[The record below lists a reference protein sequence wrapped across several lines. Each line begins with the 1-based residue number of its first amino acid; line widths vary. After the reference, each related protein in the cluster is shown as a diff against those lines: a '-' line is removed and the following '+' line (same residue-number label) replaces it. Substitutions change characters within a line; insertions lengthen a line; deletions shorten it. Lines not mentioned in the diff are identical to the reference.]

1 MSDAANKS
9 TPGTAAAGNSN
20 FFRRKKIIPAVVAR
34 KIGNSSTSKS
44 NKTAGTTTVKPMPA
58 NVSKNSEESN
68 STDSMV
74 PAAPVAISAVVEG
87 TMQEQRLQEEEVSK
101 SITAPEE
108 SKKDANSNPPAP
120 SKPATA
126 FRRIKPKV
134 AILPQLKPAKSILKK
149 TNTPSQEPSSSSS
162 PESTV
167 ANAAENE
174 EKRALLD
181 PESEP
186 VAEKDDTRQEED
198 KDETLTN
205 IPNTSSQVTSHSTH
219 SIVTSEKP
227 EEPKHSV
234 EVVDETNVLQHSV
247 QSVQSETNE
256 NETDAKNVSQ
266 TANVVICDI
275 KEQTAQ
281 QENSSVL
288 EATNSTI
295 VAIDNA
301 PQASTPTLQDV
312 SKQSISQTALSSTP
326 VAATV
331 GTKTIKRAI
340 PLGKLSAD
348 LTNLL
353 KNHIKKKGKTIPAK
367 GNGKEVATP
376 KPSPIANQ
384 RTDSLSKESQENQEN
399 QKQIVNSS
407 NVPPPPSAPSQCP
420 AKDQTLL
427 DVEPSKA
434 CSELDAVPAVLDYS
448 ATKALQTPNELS
460 VLESRPDN
468 VLNQQNMVPKIA
480 PAPAKP
486 PAAPPEAS
494 SPVAGGQTSGV
505 KKIQKVHKLTD
516 ETKLLL
522 MNSLKK
528 GKAKGSAKTASA
540 KSNVTV
546 AAPSQT
552 MVESVS
558 VLPSVPP
565 VVLKKATPTK
575 DECKVNI
582 ISSVVLPRLFNVPGQ
597 SGQPI
602 PNVSS
607 FGTTHQH
614 SYTFPDSSAVI
625 SIPSASSSLAVTQ
638 SLGQPICTT
647 ADSSSQYPKVFI
659 IGHDVNSTFATVPST
674 VPLPPSVVSVT
685 VLPQPNPVC
694 FANIPSTPSR
704 PICLPPPIVTIRPT
718 LSQNVPYASTAP
730 PRLPTPIVSVTLT
743 PAHGSNSAEAS
754 RMDVPVD
761 PRIVPKIVIQ
771 GCDSV
776 DPDSQSSLSSTSS
789 SSSSVGQNSG
799 AKNRHP
805 SAGREKKQPD
815 TGKGGC
821 SPTTLS
827 MLRAKMLQNIKQK
840 AENNLPRDEPVPS
853 EIMPRQYG
861 NYGKQPNII
870 SSKSHHDSVPEIPTT
885 ITVEPSKSCT
895 AEKEQVPDTLNNNYF
910 TTASNDPPQVAPKLE
925 TKDTHDDQL
934 SKVDKSNDACDE
946 VRLASANRCNL
957 ETNGFYGF
965 SNASIDNAERDFV
978 DRARTIDAMLQS
990 IEKSSADEPPDEVEQ
1005 CVPTDD
1011 SDQLAQ
1017 SLPATMSEYPKT
1029 VVRNTFTNILTTCSE
1044 TREPDTTV
1052 SDDNVS
1058 PVANVKSEAAET
1070 SSIAVPV
1077 VKKENVPASVGAA
1090 PVNTATEE
1098 SVVDEQCSDQEDH
1111 QCQDSAEESQPGGSD
1126 NECVEEIEPPATV
1139 SHSNIVEFEA
1149 ERRSND
1155 QFVEAAEAIERDDI
1169 IKNSETSNIVRDDSK
1184 LLPIETI
1191 QEPKDKSPSV
1201 PDILISV
1208 IEPIQ
1213 QPTDEPKLVS
1223 PEKTEESKD
1232 VSHSVVVEE
1241 ALPTSPPEV
1250 ISNPV
1255 AAIEAPPVN
1264 TDQVSD
1270 EPKSISPEKTQESK
1284 DASQSV
1290 IVEEELPT
1298 SPPEDT
1304 SNSIL
1309 ALEAPP
1315 ERTDQEPDEPTLV
1328 SPEKTEEPK
1337 HVSHSLLAD
1346 EEFPIPTSEDTS
1358 NSVVAVEAPSER
1370 TDQVPDE
1377 SKLLSPEKAEVP
1389 KASHVVVA
1397 VEEPLVPPPEL
1408 PNPVPDEPKL
1418 APLPIEPEK
1427 QNDETLPV
1435 VEEQTIPPPELT
1447 DQVPDEPILA
1457 PPPIEPEK
1465 PKDEPH
1471 PIVEEAPIPV
1481 PEPAT
1486 GVDLIIAM
1494 ARMRRENRV
1503 MSVDTAS
1510 VEEEF
1515 DRMEEELS
1523 VASVTPT
1530 KPTSTSG
1537 GRKQKQKPKR
1547 KKRKRRRDEL
1557 VELLLKHV
1565 NYESLIEDLLQQEKQ
1580 RLNYV
1585 SSSST
1590 ESDEER
1596 SLSPLERYI
1605 RGQERERRQQNEENI
1620 VVESDDCTTTSY
1632 ESLVEEKILSIFC
1645 NKDGSTVQNDRPIVQ
1660 QKARSSGC
1668 STSMRAVLADLEKE
1682 RSDICDRMADEA
1694 AVEIKESE
1702 SLLDSDNDVKQCS
1715 DELSVAPAVAC
1726 TGVIDG
1732 EIKREHDK
1740 TCDKIDTAK
1749 ETPVKLLDVSIAC
1762 VNTGTCDNAT
1772 SNAVVEREPASSS
1785 ISPMV
1790 ETINTP
1796 MNKVTEGPV
1805 KGNAKKRAAK
1815 RPAAGRRMP
1824 QKRAKLITPPM
1835 VEMPLFDSS
1844 DAPNNEVVS
1853 DCSTDGLSSTVDAAV
1868 VNREKPSKT
1877 TNGSGGAGNDT
1888 NHGVEGKDEISKPE
1902 QKMKASVKEKHDT
1915 LQRPSRSRKSGGRN
1929 SSSSSSSSSSNRSKS
1944 NNSSSRNRINT
1955 ASDGDDLSSS
1965 GEPKTVKRRRLRRK
1979 KRSSL
1984 RVRSNLAQKSAA
1996 IAVDCSTDDPSV
2008 SSTARGGSSHL
2019 SFTAS
2024 SKHSKASSAA
2034 AAPTFA
2040 IPEISASEEEIVTP
2054 RPRQMIRVRNSRALL
2069 ASPPPEEP
2077 VKQGRKR
2084 GRGRGAATKQSPANG
2099 NESIVAEHTHLEL
2112 DPENPLVKCGHC
2124 GTSIVP
2130 DVWQEHYNFHNG
2142 ATYRVGIDQPFDLQD
2157 VKAMSAVIQ
2166 RFMKVQRRA
2175 EVACERCGEVKKSG
2189 TGMASHLQ
2197 TCGKSKDELE
2207 QSKTACEHCG
2217 RKMKAVSIT
2226 VHQLQHCKVLK
2237 LKQQQQQQQQESQAA
2252 EHTADNTTTP
2262 SGRMKRKS
2270 VTTAERLIKK
2280 LTKEINEEAGGD
2292 ELVRKISGDGLT
2304 EFIMKCWLT
2313 HLQQSKEGV
2322 CPKKGCAFFGMTAE
2336 CMRWEHSYQEDG
2348 RDPKPAYQCVKC
2360 GHMTVN
2366 QSTVYDHIRLVH
2378 PDLVRKAAQQQH
2390 TGIFGSDGDSDA
2402 YVASGNGSAS
2412 DDTYSS
2418 GVLDAEDEELGGGKA
2433 KKGKGGKKQSGT
2445 AGANKSKS
2453 KKGADSSGGKKGAA
2467 KQQTGG
2473 ASKANTSELLDSSMT
2488 AAAGEETE
2496 VYKEMV
2502 FQESVDFK
2510 ADKANYYLMS
2520 VKWTHEFRR
2529 DHYTA
2534 RLLFSELRPDVD
2546 TSFFRSLH
2554 DLHNYLPNTARS
2566 MRYVQCNSKVYDPG
2580 YTAEPFKNRWQ
2591 QMGTFEGEA
2600 LGCEQLF
2607 FTGGPVVS
2615 LDWLPLPDGVPPDAD
2630 QFLAIACK
2638 QTYDEYY
2645 SCEELAV
2652 PQPRKCLV
2660 QIWNVGPLQNPSLS
2674 KITAR
2679 NPRLAFAIPCDY
2691 GPIWQIAFCP
2701 SGCYNDPA
2709 QGDDFDRLGLLA
2721 VAGSDGDVHLYALSR
2736 SMAETPED
2744 TKPGTPPRVLPLRP
2758 VMLLSL
2764 SFTTPP
2770 THDGPAAD
2778 FTGRSVLRIAWSREK
2793 GHNVLA
2799 AGYSNGVVAVWNL
2812 AAKSTLLCGT
2822 KEGIRTLLPVH
2833 RILHSSSSCITALD
2847 LHYSSGTRF
2856 LVVCNA
2862 DRRLKVYDLRCGLY
2876 QPLESLSTIVRSR
2889 MPALRWMLHFPV
2901 LVIAY
2906 DDALCIDRCAYTVHQ
2921 PREIGLRMFGI
2932 FTLGAEMTDLGMNDW
2947 LSMNAVSTSG
2957 GDLVCHRPVPFVFG
2971 MNYKKMAQVL
2981 TTTISMKLKPE
2992 NDSADVSRYDAFSEE
3007 YGLLFSDTDKVPTA
3021 MDTASLHLKTWRRGK
3036 LGHYPAVRLNQI
3048 RWNPNTTSYA
3058 YYAIGYQA
3066 GFVRVRVLRT

>member
-1 MSDAANKS
+1 MSDASNKS
-9 TPGTAAAGNSN
+9 TPGSAAAGNSN

-34 KIGNSSTSKS
+34 KIGNSSTTKS

-58 NVSKNSEESN
+58 TVSNNSEESN

-74 PAAPVAISAVVEG
+74 PAAPVPISAVVED
-87 TMQEQRLQEEEVSK
+87 TTQEQRLQEEEVSK

-120 SKPATA
+120 SKPVTA

-149 TNTPSQEPSSSSS
+149 TNTTSQEPSSSSS

-186 VAEKDDTRQEED
+186 VAEKEDTRQEED

-266 TANVVICDI
+266 TANLVVCDV

-281 QENSSVL
+281 QENSSVS

-301 PQASTPTLQDV
+301 PQASTTTLDDV

-353 KNHIKKKGKTIPAK
+353 KSHIKKKGKTIPAK
-367 GNGKEVATP
+367 GNGKEAATP
-376 KPSPIANQ
+376 KPSLIANQ

-420 AKDQTLL
+420 IKDQTLL

-434 CSELDAVPAVLDYS
+434 CSELDAVPTVLDYS
-448 ATKALQTPNELS
+448 ATKTLQTPNELS

-552 MVESVS
+552 VVESVS

-638 SLGQPICTT
+638 SLGQPICTA

-718 LSQNVPYASTAP
+718 LSQNVSYASTAP

-815 TGKGGC
+815 AGKGGC

-934 SKVDKSNDACDE
+934 SKVDESNDACDE
-946 VRLASANRCNL
+946 VRLASVNRCNL

-965 SNASIDNAERDFV
+965 SNASIDNAERDFA

-1029 VVRNTFTNILTTCSE
+1029 VVRNTFTNILTACSD
-1044 TREPDTTV
+1044 TREPDATV

-1139 SHSNIVEFEA
+1139 SHSNIVEFGK

-1169 IKNSETSNIVRDDSK
+1169 IKNSEASNIVRDDSK
-1184 LLPIETI
+1184 LVPIETI
-1191 QEPKDKSPSV
+1191 EEPKDKSLSV
-1201 PDILISV
+1201 PDVSISV

-1232 VSHSVVVEE
+1232 VSQSVV
-1241 ALPTSPPEV
+1241 
-1250 ISNPV
+1250 
-1255 AAIEAPPVN
+1255 
-1264 TDQVSD
+1264 
-1270 EPKSISPEKTQESK
+1270 
-1284 DASQSV
+1284 
-1290 IVEEELPT
+1290 VEEELPT
-1298 SPPEDT
+1298 SPPAV
-1304 SNSIL
+1304 I
-1309 ALEAPP
+1309 
-1315 ERTDQEPDEPTLV
+1315 
-1328 SPEKTEEPK
+1328 
-1337 HVSHSLLAD
+1337 
-1346 EEFPIPTSEDTS
+1346 S
-1358 NSVVAVEAPSER
+1358 NSVATIEAPSVR

-1408 PNPVPDEPKL
+1408 PNPVPDEPIL

-1435 VEEQTIPPPELT
+1435 VEESPIPPPELT
-1447 DQVPDEPILA
+1447 DQVPDEPKLA

-1465 PKDEPH
+1465 QKDKPH
-1471 PIVEEAPIPV
+1471 PVVEEASIPV

-1565 NYESLIEDLLQQEKQ
+1565 NYESLIEDLVQQEKQ

-1620 VVESDDCTTTSY
+1620 VVESDDCTTTSD

-1694 AVEIKESE
+1694 AVEIKEAE

-1732 EIKREHDK
+1732 VIKREHDK

-1749 ETPVKLLDVSIAC
+1749 ETPVKLLDVSTAC

-1785 ISPMV
+1785 ILPMV

-1915 LQRPSRSRKSGGRN
+1915 LQRPSRSRKSGGRH
-1929 SSSSSSSSSSNRSKS
+1929 SSSSSSSSNSNRSKS

-2008 SSTARGGSSHL
+2008 SSTARGGGSHL

-2237 LKQQQQQQQQESQAA
+2237 LKQQQQQQQQQESQAA

-2336 CMRWEHSYQEDG
+2336 CMRREHSYQEDG
-2348 RDPKPAYQCVKC
+2348 NDPKPAYQCVKC

-2378 PDLVRKAAQQQH
+2378 PDLVRKAALQQH

-2433 KKGKGGKKQSGT
+2433 KKGKGGKKQSGA
-2445 AGANKSKS
+2445 AGANKSKA
-2453 KKGADSSGGKKGAA
+2453 KKGADGSGGKKGAA

-2736 SMAETPED
+2736 SMAEMPED

-2793 GHNVLA
+2793 CHNVLA

>member
-1 MSDAANKS
+1 
-9 TPGTAAAGNSN
+9 
-20 FFRRKKIIPAVVAR
+20 
-34 KIGNSSTSKS
+34 
-44 NKTAGTTTVKPMPA
+44 
-58 NVSKNSEESN
+58 
-68 STDSMV
+68 
-74 PAAPVAISAVVEG
+74 
-87 TMQEQRLQEEEVSK
+87 
-101 SITAPEE
+101 
-108 SKKDANSNPPAP
+108 
-120 SKPATA
+120 
-126 FRRIKPKV
+126 
-134 AILPQLKPAKSILKK
+134 
-149 TNTPSQEPSSSSS
+149 
-162 PESTV
+162 
-167 ANAAENE
+167 
-174 EKRALLD
+174 
-181 PESEP
+181 
-186 VAEKDDTRQEED
+186 
-198 KDETLTN
+198 
-205 IPNTSSQVTSHSTH
+205 
-219 SIVTSEKP
+219 
-227 EEPKHSV
+227 
-234 EVVDETNVLQHSV
+234 
-247 QSVQSETNE
+247 
-256 NETDAKNVSQ
+256 
-266 TANVVICDI
+266 
-275 KEQTAQ
+275 
-281 QENSSVL
+281 
-288 EATNSTI
+288 
-295 VAIDNA
+295 
-301 PQASTPTLQDV
+301 
-312 SKQSISQTALSSTP
+312 
-326 VAATV
+326 
-331 GTKTIKRAI
+331 
-340 PLGKLSAD
+340 
-348 LTNLL
+348 
-353 KNHIKKKGKTIPAK
+353 
-367 GNGKEVATP
+367 
-376 KPSPIANQ
+376 
-384 RTDSLSKESQENQEN
+384 
-399 QKQIVNSS
+399 
-407 NVPPPPSAPSQCP
+407 
-420 AKDQTLL
+420 
-427 DVEPSKA
+427 
-434 CSELDAVPAVLDYS
+434 
-448 ATKALQTPNELS
+448 
-460 VLESRPDN
+460 
-468 VLNQQNMVPKIA
+468 
-480 PAPAKP
+480 
-486 PAAPPEAS
+486 
-494 SPVAGGQTSGV
+494 
-505 KKIQKVHKLTD
+505 
-516 ETKLLL
+516 
-522 MNSLKK
+522 
-528 GKAKGSAKTASA
+528 
-540 KSNVTV
+540 
-546 AAPSQT
+546 
-552 MVESVS
+552 
-558 VLPSVPP
+558 
-565 VVLKKATPTK
+565 
-575 DECKVNI
+575 
-582 ISSVVLPRLFNVPGQ
+582 
-597 SGQPI
+597 
-602 PNVSS
+602 
-607 FGTTHQH
+607 
-614 SYTFPDSSAVI
+614 
-625 SIPSASSSLAVTQ
+625 
-638 SLGQPICTT
+638 
-647 ADSSSQYPKVFI
+647 
-659 IGHDVNSTFATVPST
+659 
-674 VPLPPSVVSVT
+674 
-685 VLPQPNPVC
+685 
-694 FANIPSTPSR
+694 
-704 PICLPPPIVTIRPT
+704 
-718 LSQNVPYASTAP
+718 
-730 PRLPTPIVSVTLT
+730 
-743 PAHGSNSAEAS
+743 
-754 RMDVPVD
+754 
-761 PRIVPKIVIQ
+761 
-771 GCDSV
+771 
-776 DPDSQSSLSSTSS
+776 
-789 SSSSVGQNSG
+789 
-799 AKNRHP
+799 
-805 SAGREKKQPD
+805 
-815 TGKGGC
+815 
-821 SPTTLS
+821 
-827 MLRAKMLQNIKQK
+827 
-840 AENNLPRDEPVPS
+840 
-853 EIMPRQYG
+853 
-861 NYGKQPNII
+861 
-870 SSKSHHDSVPEIPTT
+870 
-885 ITVEPSKSCT
+885 
-895 AEKEQVPDTLNNNYF
+895 
-910 TTASNDPPQVAPKLE
+910 
-925 TKDTHDDQL
+925 
-934 SKVDKSNDACDE
+934 
-946 VRLASANRCNL
+946 
-957 ETNGFYGF
+957 
-965 SNASIDNAERDFV
+965 
-978 DRARTIDAMLQS
+978 
-990 IEKSSADEPPDEVEQ
+990 
-1005 CVPTDD
+1005 
-1011 SDQLAQ
+1011 
-1017 SLPATMSEYPKT
+1017 
-1029 VVRNTFTNILTTCSE
+1029 
-1044 TREPDTTV
+1044 
-1052 SDDNVS
+1052 
-1058 PVANVKSEAAET
+1058 
-1070 SSIAVPV
+1070 
-1077 VKKENVPASVGAA
+1077 
-1090 PVNTATEE
+1090 
-1098 SVVDEQCSDQEDH
+1098 
-1111 QCQDSAEESQPGGSD
+1111 
-1126 NECVEEIEPPATV
+1126 
-1139 SHSNIVEFEA
+1139 
-1149 ERRSND
+1149 
-1155 QFVEAAEAIERDDI
+1155 
-1169 IKNSETSNIVRDDSK
+1169 
-1184 LLPIETI
+1184 
-1191 QEPKDKSPSV
+1191 
-1201 PDILISV
+1201 
-1208 IEPIQ
+1208 
-1213 QPTDEPKLVS
+1213 
-1223 PEKTEESKD
+1223 
-1232 VSHSVVVEE
+1232 
-1241 ALPTSPPEV
+1241 
-1250 ISNPV
+1250 
-1255 AAIEAPPVN
+1255 
-1264 TDQVSD
+1264 
-1270 EPKSISPEKTQESK
+1270 
-1284 DASQSV
+1284 
-1290 IVEEELPT
+1290 
-1298 SPPEDT
+1298 
-1304 SNSIL
+1304 
-1309 ALEAPP
+1309 
-1315 ERTDQEPDEPTLV
+1315 
-1328 SPEKTEEPK
+1328 
-1337 HVSHSLLAD
+1337 
-1346 EEFPIPTSEDTS
+1346 
-1358 NSVVAVEAPSER
+1358 
-1370 TDQVPDE
+1370 
-1377 SKLLSPEKAEVP
+1377 
-1389 KASHVVVA
+1389 
-1397 VEEPLVPPPEL
+1397 
-1408 PNPVPDEPKL
+1408 
-1418 APLPIEPEK
+1418 
-1427 QNDETLPV
+1427 
-1435 VEEQTIPPPELT
+1435 
-1447 DQVPDEPILA
+1447 
-1457 PPPIEPEK
+1457 
-1465 PKDEPH
+1465 
-1471 PIVEEAPIPV
+1471 
-1481 PEPAT
+1481 
-1486 GVDLIIAM
+1486 M

-1565 NYESLIEDLLQQEKQ
+1565 NYESLIEDLVQQEKQ

-1620 VVESDDCTTTSY
+1620 VVETDDSTTTSD

-1645 NKDGSTVQNDRPIVQ
+1645 NKDGSTVQNDRANPPTERPIVQ

-1668 STSMRAVLADLEKE
+1668 STSMRAVPADLEKE

-1694 AVEIKESE
+1694 AVEIKEAE

-1715 DELSVAPAVAC
+1715 DELPVVPAVAS

-1732 EIKREHDK
+1732 VIKREHDK

-1749 ETPVKLLDVSIAC
+1749 ETPVKLLDVSTAC

-1815 RPAAGRRMP
+1815 RPAAGRKMP

-1877 TNGSGGAGNDT
+1877 TN
-1888 NHGVEGKDEISKPE
+1888 
-1902 QKMKASVKEKHDT
+1902 
-1915 LQRPSRSRKSGGRN
+1915 
-1929 SSSSSSSSSSNRSKS
+1929 
-1944 NNSSSRNRINT
+1944 
-1955 ASDGDDLSSS
+1955 
-1965 GEPKTVKRRRLRRK
+1965 
-1979 KRSSL
+1979 
-1984 RVRSNLAQKSAA
+1984 
-1996 IAVDCSTDDPSV
+1996 
-2008 SSTARGGSSHL
+2008 
-2019 SFTAS
+2019 
-2024 SKHSKASSAA
+2024 ASSAA

-2237 LKQQQQQQQQESQAA
+2237 LKQQQQQQQESQAA
-2252 EHTADNTTTP
+2252 EHTANNTTTP

-2336 CMRWEHSYQEDG
+2336 CMRREHSYQEDG
-2348 RDPKPAYQCVKC
+2348 NDPKPAYQCVKC

-2378 PDLVRKAAQQQH
+2378 PDLVRKAALQQH

-2433 KKGKGGKKQSGT
+2433 KKGKGGKKQSGA
-2445 AGANKSKS
+2445 AGANKSKA
-2453 KKGADSSGGKKGAA
+2453 KKGADGSGGKKGAA

-2546 TSFFRSLH
+2546 TSFFHSLH

-3066 GFVRVRVLRT
+3066 GFVRVRVLRTDPMKLLYDGAPSSGSPPVFSGEFCEEDVVSPSSPVEPSPIVPNSPCPSAPGSADGVVETAESVADDTDVSLFLPRRFFLCFFFSTSPVSFSSSTKL